1 MLQQLETLYL
11 GLSSE
16 FSTVYGQTAF
26 NPTNKLGSQDFDNCL
41 GGPLVKIKRKEVKE
55 YFTGLKKKHN
65 TMFQQ
70 KQSRCIISIDT
81 KTFKDPLGNMDII

>member
-26 NPTNKLGSQDFDNCL
+26 NPTNKLGSQDFDNC
-41 GGPLVKIKRKEVKE
+41 
-55 YFTGLKKKHN
+55 
-65 TMFQQ
+65 
-70 KQSRCIISIDT
+70 
-81 KTFKDPLGNMDII
+81 